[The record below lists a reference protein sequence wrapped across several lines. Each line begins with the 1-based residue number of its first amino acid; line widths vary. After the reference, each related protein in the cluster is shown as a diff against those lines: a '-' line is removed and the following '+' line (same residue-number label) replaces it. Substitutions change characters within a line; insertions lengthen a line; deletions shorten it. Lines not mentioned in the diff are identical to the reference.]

1 MKTFLIVCLAALTA
15 ASPAPDA
22 EPAAD
27 AEANPEADP
36 WFAYSG
42 LHHYPLAY
50 NGLHNTVS
58 YNGLRNNVAYN
69 GLYRP
74 LSYGLGY
81 PYAYPVVKKDEEKT
95 DEAEVEPAEAAVPFT
110 YGAGYPYAHY
120 PYNYNYVHHSIG
132 KREAEPAADAEANPE
147 ADPWVAYSGL
157 HNYPLAYNGL
167 HNTVA
172 YNGLH
177 NTVAYNGLYRPLSYG
192 LGYPYAYP
200 VVKKDEEKTDEAEV
214 EPAEAAVP
222 FTYGAG
228 YPYAHYPYNY
238 NYVHHSIGKRD
249 AEATPEAD
257 PWTHY
262 SSYYNRAYPYYNTY
276 NGLHHYGARPAYA
289 YGARPAYTYGA
300 RPFYGR

>member
-1 MKTFLIVCLAALTA
+1 MGRQIQKTSETNHINMKTFLIVYLAALTA

-36 WFAYSG
+36 WFAYSR
-42 LHHYPLAY
+42 LHHYPLSY
-50 NGLHNTVS
+50 NGLHN
-58 YNGLRNNVAYN
+58 NVAKN

-110 YGAGYPYAHY
+110 YGAGYPYAHF

-157 HNYPLAYNGL
+157 QNYPLAYNR
-167 HNTVA
+167 
-172 YNGLH
+172 LH
-177 NTVAYNGLYRPLSYG
+177 NTVAYNGLYRSLSYG

-200 VVKKDEEKTDEAEV
+200 VVKKDEEK
-214 EPAEAAVP
+214 
-222 FTYGAG
+222 
-228 YPYAHYPYNY
+228 
-238 NYVHHSIGKRD
+238 
-249 AEATPEAD
+249 
-257 PWTHY
+257 
-262 SSYYNRAYPYYNTY
+262 
-276 NGLHHYGARPAYA
+276 
-289 YGARPAYTYGA
+289 
-300 RPFYGR
+300 